1 MEDEKTIALGE
12 KVDLVGHKNRLYR
25 TKVEDIIENGLY
37 LVGIPRYG
45 GVPMPLH
52 SGEDVY
58 MVFYRETGRYI
69 TQMNTVG
76 FEKREEVRYAWL
88 FQKTEPYKDQRREA
102 FRVPIS
108 LDVQVCEYNE
118 DAESRI
124 PLFGDMEITELIEET
139 SSRDLSVTGIAIYA
153 KKDYETGTRRLL
165 KVFLE
170 GPDGERTPFLTCA
183 TIVRS
188 VPYRES
194 GKFQIGLS
202 FFGHTKNMNDFI
214 TKYVLEEQRKQLR
227 QRKLGNTDKK

>member
-1 MEDEKTIALGE
+1 MQDEATIALGE

-37 LVGIPRYG
+37 LVGIPRFG

-69 TQMNTVG
+69 SQMNTVG

-88 FQKTEPYKDQRREA
+88 FQKTEPYRDQRREA

-108 LDVQVCEYNE
+108 LAVQVCEYND

-124 PLFGDMEITELIEET
+124 PLFGDIEVAELIEET
-139 SSRDLSVTGIAIYA
+139 SSKDLSVTGIGILA
-153 KKDYETGTRRLL
+153 KEEYEPGDRRLL

-170 GPDGERTPFLTCA
+170 GPDGAKTLFLTCA
-183 TIVRS
+183 TVVRS
-188 VPYRES
+188 VPYLDS
-194 GKFQIGLS
+194 GKFQIGMT
-202 FFGHTKNMNDFI
+202 FFGHTKKMNDSI

-227 QRKLGNTDKK
+227 QRRLGKAN

>member
-1 MEDEKTIALGE
+1 MQDEAVIDLGE

-25 TKVEDIIENGLY
+25 TKVEDIIENGLF
-37 LVGIPRYG
+37 LVGIPRFG

-76 FEKREEVRYAWL
+76 FEKREEIRYAWL
-88 FQKTEPYKDQRREA
+88 FQKSEPYKDQRREA
-102 FRVPIS
+102 FRVPVS

-124 PLFGDMEITELIEET
+124 PLFGDIEVADLIEET
-139 SSRDLSVTGIAIYA
+139 SSRDLSVTGIAILS
-153 KKDYETGTRRLL
+153 KKDYEPGDRKLL
-165 KVFLE
+165 RVFL
-170 GPDGERTPFLTCA
+170 DGQDGARTPFLTCA
-183 TIVRS
+183 TVVRS
-188 VPYRES
+188 VPYLES
-194 GKFQIGLS
+194 GKFQIGMN
-202 FFGHTKNMNDFI
+202 FFGHTKKMNESI

-227 QRKLGNTDKK
+227 QRRLGKAN